1 MRPLALRLALLAAP
15 IVLAAGCASVPTDEL
30 TWSSALARS
39 LPMEDAAVVEVAR
52 FSRHDADGWEPYL
65 VFSGNT
71 PTDYRLDGEA
81 LHAESREG
89 GSGMWRKIRI
99 DVKRHPVI
107 EWRWRVPPE
116 SAGAASAK
124 SPPVRISLGFHGD
137 PGKLDVE
144 DRVKLRM
151 ARAMTVHG
159 LPYASLL
166 YVWRT
171 DLPEG
176 SLYSHAQTE
185 RVRHIVVES
194 GEARVGH
201 WVSVRRN
208 VLEDYRR
215 AFGEEPGDLVAVGV
229 MTDYGDDGSPRRAQ
243 YGDIIFQPGPG
254 AAHAIAR

>member
-1 MRPLALRLALLAAP
+1 MVVRLLLLA
-15 IVLAAGCASVPTDEL
+15 VLAGCASVPNDEL
-30 TWSSALARS
+30 TWSAPLARS
-39 LPMEDAAVVEVAR
+39 LPIEDGPVVEVAQ
-52 FSRHDADGWEPYL
+52 FSRQSSADWEPFL
-65 VFSGNT
+65 IFSGNT
-71 PTDYRLDGEA
+71 PTEYRLDGEG
-81 LHAESREG
+81 LHAHCHEG

-99 DVKRHPVI
+99 DVRRHPVI
-107 EWRWRVPPE
+107 EWRWRVPRE
-116 SAGAASAK
+116 AAGAASRK

-137 PGKLDVE
+137 AAKLDFE

-176 SLYSHAQTE
+176 SLYSHPQTE

-194 GEARVGH
+194 GESRVDR
-201 WVSVRRN
+201 WVVVRRN
-208 VLEDYRR
+208 VREDFRR

-229 MTDYGDDGSPRRAQ
+229 MTDFGDNGSPRRAH
-243 YGDIIFQPGPG
+243 YGDIIFRP
-254 AAHAIAR
+254 AD